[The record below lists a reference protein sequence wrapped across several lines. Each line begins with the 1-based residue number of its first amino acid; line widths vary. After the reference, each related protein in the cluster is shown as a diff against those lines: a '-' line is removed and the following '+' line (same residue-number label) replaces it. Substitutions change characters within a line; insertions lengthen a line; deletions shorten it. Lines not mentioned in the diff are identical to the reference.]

1 MSSVLTYACGSAIL
15 RLVSYFYAE
24 FGAKLRLARENAGLT
39 QKELAERVEL
49 PRTSVTNIEHG
60 RQRIALHQLVQLA
73 SALGTEPLDLLPD
86 EELNLEELVPEKT
99 RSTLPDDDMQRQ
111 FLARFLRDNHAVSAG
126 QGGDKR

>member
-1 MSSVLTYACGSAIL
+1 M
-15 RLVSYFYAE
+15 SYFYAE
-24 FGAKLRLARENAGLT
+24 FGAKLKLAREKAGLT

-99 RSTLPDDDMQRQ
+99 RATLPEDDMQRQ
-111 FLARFLRDNHAVSAG
+111 FLAGFLRNNRAVGASRASG
-126 QGGDKR
+126 KR